1 MRRLIIMRHAKADRS
16 SASGG
21 DFDRPLTP
29 QGRLDAAL
37 VAKALADAGLVPDLA
52 LVSAALRTRETWD
65 EAAKLFPAARLI
77 LNHALYNAE
86 DQQLRR
92 SVADEDDNCQTLLL
106 IAHNPGVHALAA
118 RLLMESSA
126 APSVIDKVQGGFPP
140 ATAAAFQIDEG
151 GRAHYDGLFLVR
163 ALGGGGD

>member
-21 DFDRPLTP
+21 DFDRPLTA
-29 QGRLDAAL
+29 QGRSDAAL
-37 VAKALADAGLVPDLA
+37 VAKALLENGLIPDLA

-65 EAAKLFPAARLI
+65 EASVLFPQTRLV

-86 DQQLRR
+86 EQQLRR
-92 SVADEDDNCQTLLL
+92 SVADEDDNCDTLLL

-126 APSVIDKVQGGFPP
+126 APSVIDKVQAGFPP
-140 ATAAAFQIDEG
+140 STAAAFQIDEG
-151 GRAHYDGLFLVR
+151 GRAHYDGLFLAR
-163 ALGGGGD
+163 ALGGAGD

>member
-1 MRRLIIMRHAKADRS
+1 VRRLIIMRHAKADRS

-21 DFDRPLTP
+21 DFDRPLTI

-37 VAKALADAGLVPDLA
+37 VAKALADAGLIPDLA

-65 EAAKLFPAARLI
+65 EAAKFFPNTRLV

-126 APSVIDKVQGGFPP
+126 APSVIDKVQASFPP
-140 ATAAAFQIDEG
+140 ATAVAFQIDEG
-151 GRAHYDGLFLVR
+151 GRAHYDGLFLVK
-163 ALGGGGD
+163 ALGGAGD